1 VVDWLTDTLR
11 LYGRVLAKA
20 AALTQRNWWL
30 AFVPVAYVI
39 AFGFAGILLAPLGI
53 VGGLIAY
60 VVWVALLGS
69 WLALAEQVIRYGR
82 VRTADVGSTF
92 GSYISD
98 LLTMFF
104 MLWLLQYAR
113 QMAPSA
119 LLQILIGLAMFV
131 FFNAVPEL
139 IYLGRRSGVELL
151 AESYRFIGENWIEWF
166 PPNVLLAILV
176 AAAFDVPAGPFGV
189 IRAFVLG
196 LMLAYATFARG
207 LLFLELT
214 TSSRRAREFKRR
226 AAGG

>member
-1 VVDWLTDTLR
+1 MVDWLSDTLQ
-11 LYGRVLAKA
+11 LYARVLAKA
-20 AALTQRNWWL
+20 ATLARSNWWL
-30 AFVPVAYVI
+30 AFVPIAYAI
-39 AFGFAGILLAPLGI
+39 GFGVLTAALAPLGI
-53 VGGLIAY
+53 VGGLIGY
-60 VVWVALLGS
+60 FVWVALLSS

-82 VRTADVGSTF
+82 VRTTDLGSSF
-92 GSYISD
+92 GAYLSD

-113 QMAPSA
+113 QLAPSA
-119 LLQILIGLAMFV
+119 LVQILLALGMFV

-139 IYLGRRSGVELL
+139 IYLGRRSGAELL

-166 PPNVLLAILV
+166 PPNVLLAVLV

-196 LMLAYATFARG
+196 LMLSYATFARG

-226 AAGG
+226 ASGG

>member
-1 VVDWLTDTLR
+1 MVDWLSDTLG
-11 LYGRVLAKA
+11 LYARVLAKA
-20 AALTQRNWWL
+20 ATLTRRNWWL
-30 AFVPVAYVI
+30 AFVPIGYVI
-39 AFGFAGILLAPLGI
+39 AFSFVAMLLAPLGI
-53 VGGLIAY
+53 VGGFIAY
-60 VVWVALLGS
+60 FIWVALLGS

-82 VRTADVGSTF
+82 VRTADLGSSLGT
-92 GSYISD
+92 YLSD

-113 QMAPSA
+113 QMAPSE
-119 LLQILIGLAMFV
+119 LVRILIGLGTFV

-139 IYLGRRSGVELL
+139 IYLGRRSGAELL

-166 PPNVLLAILV
+166 PPNVLLALLV
-176 AAAFDVPAGPFGV
+176 AGSFELPAGPFGV

-196 LMLAYATFARG
+196 LMLSYATLARG